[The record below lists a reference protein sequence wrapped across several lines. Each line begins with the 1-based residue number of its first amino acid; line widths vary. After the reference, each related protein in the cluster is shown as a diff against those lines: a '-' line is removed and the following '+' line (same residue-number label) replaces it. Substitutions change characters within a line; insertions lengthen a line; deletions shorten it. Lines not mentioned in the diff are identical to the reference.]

1 MAKLP
6 STRLQKAPEEYQQ
19 TLFDLFDLLFDD
31 LRRVINLLNTTYL
44 TDIDSQVIRRNWF
57 LNG

>member
-19 TLFDLFDLLFDD
+19 TLFDLLFDD
-31 LRRVINLLNTTYL
+31 LRRVINILNTTYL
-44 TDIDSQVIRRNWF
+44 TDIDIQNR
-57 LNG
+57 